1 MIADSD
7 ARFRFGQVLTRTN
20 STLSAVRLVRNLAEA
35 RAGVGDPSEVFV
47 RGVRVVM
54 LRSL

>member
-7 ARFRFGQVLTRTN
+7 ACFRFGQVLTRTN

-47 RGVRVVM
+47 RGVCVVM